1 MMDVAVFFL
10 NVLSVDQLYIYILI
24 ANRIKLLTNFCKLY
38 SLIYLGATKVEVD
51 EYEGMETDGAD
62 GPGPQRCKSACMHT
76 ALVLTYYVAL

>member
-1 MMDVAVFFL
+1 M
-10 NVLSVDQLYIYILI
+10 
-24 ANRIKLLTNFCKLY
+24 
-38 SLIYLGATKVEVD
+38 IYLGATKVEVD